1 MDAAM
6 TPKSMNSPA
15 WIFFC
20 YASFAVALGV
30 TGIGIWAMEVALS
43 MKAFLAM
50 GLLFTTGSAFSLAKT
65 LRDEH
70 EARHLHHRLD
80 EARTE
85 RLLRQAEA
93 V

>member
-1 MDAAM
+1 M
-6 TPKSMNSPA
+6 TPKSMNSSA

-20 YASFAVALGV
+20 YASFAVAIGT
-30 TGIGIWAMEVALS
+30 TGIGIWAMEVSIA

-70 EARHLHHRLD
+70 EAGQFHHKID

-85 RLLRQAEA
+85 RLLREVDAA
-93 V
+93 